1 MRSFISLSTPDKSS
15 IDFDSLAPSELYQI
29 ITSQNSSDFA

>member
-1 MRSFISLSTPDKSS
+1 MRSFISLSTPDKSF
-15 IDFDSLAPSELYQI
+15 DFDSLAPSELYQI